1 MNFEQMM
8 LQQAYLNVKGLGD
21 RLALMK
27 DIIDW
32 ERFRP
37 MIASVFHDDDKV
49 GGRPHTDEL
58 VIARILALQ
67 SMYNLSDQE
76 LEFQVNDRLSFQNFV
91 GFPDKVPDYS
101 TVWKIRD
108 KLQVNG
114 IDSQIWKDM
123 QLQIIEK
130 GYTFEKGVIQDAT
143 FIDARVGRK
152 RYYREKKAK
161 KQGKTI
167 EYTPKQLAHI
177 DRDGTF
183 AVKGKEVHYGYKDHI
198 KMDVDHHLIRSIET
212 TTASLHDGKIDLI
225 EQDDI
230 AAYRD
235 KGYFGTPVPY
245 GVADKTMQR
254 AVRGYK
260 LNGGQ
265 LKRNHAISV
274 IRAVGERP
282 FSVIKYVF
290 HAGYTYIKTL
300 PRVAI
305 KELFKALAYNLY
317 QLVTLKRK
325 TLAAAL
331 QNG

>member
-37 MIASVFHDDDKV
+37 MIASVFRDDDKV

-67 SMYNLSDQE
+67 AMYNLSDQE

-114 IDSQIWKDM
+114 IDSQIWEDL

-143 FIDARVGRK
+143 FIEARVGRK
-152 RYYREKKAK
+152 RYYKEKKAK
-161 KQGKTI
+161 KQDEKI

-183 AVKGKEVHYGYKDHI
+183 AVKGQEVHYGYKTHV
-198 KMDVDHHLIRSIET
+198 KMDVDCQLIRSVET
-212 TTASLHDGKIDLI
+212 TTAGLHDGKVDLI
-225 EQDDI
+225 EKDDV

-235 KGYFGTPVPY
+235 KGYFGTPVPD

-254 AVRGYK
+254 AVRGHK

-265 LKRNHAISV
+265 QKRNHTISV

-300 PRVAI
+300 PRVSI
-305 KELFKALAYNLY
+305 KERFKALAYNLY

-325 TLAAAL
+325 AIALAL